1 MTVLPHSEYKRM
13 PWKNGGGETLE
24 IAVFPQASPSGD
36 FDWRIS
42 MATVAADGPFSPF
55 PGIDRILTVIDGDA
69 MELSVE
75 GRPPELLDQ
84 GTEPYRFAGDVP
96 TSGRLRNGPIA
107 DLNLMV
113 RRGIPHSVR
122 RIQAADLPHSPETS
136 PILFVFALMPIAFS
150 IGPEKMAL
158 QRHDA
163 ANLSGKRLS
172 DMSVELSGGALLIA
186 IG

>member
-1 MTVLPHSEYKRM
+1 MAVLAHSDYIRM

-24 IAVFPQASPSGD
+24 IAVFPQASPAGN

-42 MATVAADGPFSPF
+42 MATVASDGPFSRF
-55 PGIDRILTVIDGDA
+55 PGIDRILTVVDGDA

-84 GTEPYRFAGDVP
+84 GAEPYRFAGDVP
-96 TSGRLRNGPIA
+96 ASGRLRNGPIA

-122 RIQAADLPHSPETS
+122 RLEAADLPQWQETS
-136 PILFVFALMPIAFS
+136 PILFVFALMPMTFA

-158 QRHDA
+158 QRHDT

-172 DMSVELSGGALLIA
+172 DIDVTLSGAALLIA